1 MKKLAL
7 VAVVVAVVAM
17 MAFGVYAASDI
28 RNTKHNLSMQS
39 KNHTYS
45 TNYNEICVFCHTPH
59 AAGSWPL
66 WNRDMTSISS
76 FKMYTT
82 SPTFKVTAT
91 DIDST
96 SKLCFSCHLTASS
109 VTNSLNNPSNLV
121 NSTQPTF
128 NHNISST
135 AVIGSDLRDDHPVAF
150 SYNTAQGNNSYELET
165 ATTAAAKLGDPT
177 TAVFPNGDMTCAT
190 CHDVHGKVDV
200 NNGNKVIPVLLR
212 RSNASSML
220 CLSCHKK

>member
-17 MAFGVYAASDI
+17 MAFGVYASDI

-39 KNHTYS
+39 NNYTHS
-45 TNYNEICVFCHTPH
+45 TDYNEICVFCHTPH

-66 WNRDMTSISS
+66 WNRDMTGISG

-96 SKLCFSCHLTASS
+96 SKLCFSCHLDANK
-109 VTNSLNNPSNLV
+109 VKDNLRNPSNLK
-121 NSTQPTF
+121 NNAQPTF
-128 NHNISST
+128 NKGIHST
-135 AVIGSDLRDDHPVAF
+135 AVIGYDLRDDHPIGFNYNNVVGTNKYDIDTADNVA
-150 SYNTAQGNNSYELET
+150 TKMGGGET
-165 ATTAAAKLGDPT
+165 AASLFT
-177 TAVFPNGDMTCAT
+177 NGDMTCAT
-190 CHDVHGKVDV
+190 CHDVHGK
-200 NNGNKVIPVLLR
+200 GSAGSVIPVLLR

-220 CLSCHKK
+220 CLACHKK

>member
-39 KNHTYS
+39 TNTYKS

-66 WNRDMTSISS
+66 WNRNMTGVTGFTTYSSIA
-76 FKMYTT
+76 FD
-82 SPTFKVTAT
+82 VTAT

-96 SKLCFSCHLTASS
+96 SKLCFSCHLNTTTPTTA
-109 VTNSLNNPSNLV
+109 LNNPSNLK
-121 NSTQPTF
+121 NNAQPTF
-128 NHNISST
+128 NFNGIRHT
-135 AVIGSDLRDDHPVAF
+135 AAIGTNLRDDHPVAF
-150 SYNTAQGNNSYELET
+150 DYAAVQANHNEVQPA
-165 ATTAAAKLGDPT
+165 ATAAANLGGT
-177 TAVFPNGDMTCAT
+177 TAQIFPAGQMTCSS
-190 CHDVHGKVDV
+190 CHDVHGKVS
-200 NNGNKVIPVLLR
+200 GASVIPVLLQ
-212 RSNASSML
+212 RSNASSLL
-220 CLSCHKK
+220 CLACHLK

>member
-17 MAFGVYAASDI
+17 MAFGVYASDI
-28 RNTKHNLSMQS
+28 INTKHNLSMQTNNYT
-39 KNHTYS
+39 KS

-66 WNRDMTSISS
+66 WNRDMTGISS
-76 FKMYTT
+76 FKMYST

-96 SKLCFSCHLTASS
+96 SKLCFSCHLDTTI
-109 VTNSLNNPSNLV
+109 VKNNLNNPSNLK
-121 NSTQPTF
+121 NNAQPTF
-128 NHNISST
+128 NKGIHST
-135 AVIGSDLRDDHPVAF
+135 AAIGSDLRDDHPIGFNYNNVVSTNKYEIDTADNVA
-150 SYNTAQGNNSYELET
+150 S
-165 ATTAAAKLGDPT
+165 KLGES
-177 TAVFPNGDMTCAT
+177 TASLFTNGYMTCAT
-190 CHDVHGKVDV
+190 CHDVHGK
-200 NNGNKVIPVLLR
+200 GSGGSVIPVLLR

-220 CLSCHKK
+220 CLACHLK